1 MIRIKKILIRTFS
14 IFAFIFLLF
23 QLAACSSS
31 YSSDSL
37 KSGLEKAGYTVT
49 VNPTIENLD
58 TSKLA
63 GYKSSVYGYKTVN
76 VEEDGIL
83 ILIFDSIDNANKASE
98 TKVNDANETTAA
110 MLYRWGRAHAPETD
124 TSVYGIANNIIWA
137 GSSQAK
143 SAAGIF

>member
-49 VNPTIENLD
+49 LNPTVEGLD
-58 TSKLA
+58 TSKLT
-63 GYKSSVYGYKTVN
+63 GYKSSLYGYKTVN
-76 VEEDGIL
+76 GEENGIF
-83 ILIFDSIDNANKASE
+83 ILIFDSIDSANKANE
-98 TKVNDANETTAA
+98 TKDGVANETTA

-124 TSVYGIANNIIWA
+124 VSVYGIANNIIWA